1 MKKITRI
8 SVMLALCAAL
18 FPSCKEKTVID
29 VHEFAV
35 KVADKGIQVCNLG
48 DYRGVGLAEGLAE
61 LAVTT
66 GRQDDMDR
74 VMELMRK
81 YGRGEVEMSP
91 SRNFYF
97 FDGGGLGACI
107 LAHAGVE
114 EVKAALL
121 PALQKQWDEQP
132 RTTDGFIQAIRNHGN
147 NRIFIDVIGSTG
159 SSYMYAG
166 QAFGNQE
173 WLDYGAWN
181 ALGLLK
187 LFYDSETG
195 LFHQGRGTFQ
205 DKEYC
210 AAHENDID
218 TAHWSRG
225 NGWAC
230 KGIRC
235 MVSGLP
241 HDHPLY
247 NEIAALAKKYYEG
260 VFKYMDEN
268 GMFHQEMT
276 DFSSYPEVSG
286 TSYILMG
293 LAACIREG
301 ILDEATYRPYF
312 EKGLKG
318 VFAYVDPD
326 GSIGHVCTGC
336 LTPGTGTKEDYM
348 AKPYYYNEDHAC
360 GPFVQVLAS
369 ALSLGYDKITLD
381 KPLGWANEG
390 DREERPAK
398 K

>member
-1 MKKITRI
+1 MKKILI
-8 SVMLALCAAL
+8 LAATTAAL
-18 FPSCKEKTVID
+18 LFAASSCKKTTTID
-29 VHEFAV
+29 IHEYAV
-35 KVADKGIQVCNLG
+35 KIAEKGIQVCNLG

-66 GRQDDMDR
+66 GREDDMNR
-74 VMELMRK
+74 VMEIMRK

-107 LAHAGVE
+107 LANAGVE

-121 PALQKQWDEQP
+121 PALQRQWDEQP
-132 RTTDGFIQAIRNHGN
+132 RTTDGFIQAARNNKN

-166 QAFGNQE
+166 QAFGNKE
-173 WLDYGAWN
+173 WQDYGAWN

-187 LFYDSETG
+187 LFYEPETG
-195 LFHQGRGTFQ
+195 LFHQGRGTFSN
-205 DKEYC
+205 KEYC
-210 AAHENDID
+210 ALHENDID

-235 MVSGLP
+235 MVSDL
-241 HDHPLY
+241 HRDHPLY
-247 NEIAALAKKYYEG
+247 KEIADFAKKYYEG

-276 DFSSYPEVSG
+276 DFTSYPEVSG
-286 TSYILMG
+286 TTYILMG
-293 LAACIREG
+293 LAACIKAG
-301 ILDEATYRPYF
+301 ILDEATYKPYF

-318 VFAYVDPD
+318 VFAYIDPD

-336 LTPGTGTKEDYM
+336 LTPGDGSKEAYK
-348 AKPYYYNEDHAC
+348 AKPYFYNEDHAC
-360 GPFVQVLAS
+360 GPMVQFLAS
-369 ALSLGYDKITLD
+369 ALSLGYDKITID
-381 KPLGWANEG
+381 GVPGSKNEG
-390 DREERPAK
+390 DRQEKPK
-398 K
+398 KK